1 MNKILKMDYK
11 GRTVVLSAFVLVGMM
26 ILVPAITGKALA
38 GVKAVVTGT
47 CGPEGQTHPCEF
59 TLDSK
64 GLSWGKWVVDPT
76 PSGTSVGWET
86 SGKPLG
92 GKELGNVM
100 YKVGEG
106 EAKAN
111 LVFSNPAVGEFN
123 VGEPPL
129 KNTCSVDIWKG
140 SQIVPN
146 DLHESG
152 LSGSCHAGS
161 GVVAT
166 FTYTLRSVNK

>member
-1 MNKILKMDYK
+1 MDFK
-11 GRTVVLSAFVLVGMM
+11 GQTAVLSAILVVVGMM
-26 ILVPAITGKALA
+26 ILVPAITEKALA
-38 GVKAVVTGT
+38 GVKAVARGT

-59 TLDSK
+59 TLVSK
-64 GLSWGKWVVDPT
+64 GLSWGKWVADPT

-92 GKELGNVM
+92 GKELGNVQ

-106 EAKAN
+106 EAN
-111 LVFSNPAVGEFN
+111 LWFSNPAVGES
-123 VGEPPL
+123 G
-129 KNTCSVDIWKG
+129 KNTCGVNIWKG
-140 SQIVPN
+140 SP
-146 DLHESG
+146 G

-161 GVVAT
+161 GIVAT